1 MSWIVP
7 PQYLCLDIETISGD
21 PCEAEEW
28 VRRCWTPAK
37 NWKPATIGARYLEM
51 VAKKEERLALLD
63 TCPIISIQL
72 RTEADIRVL
81 HWMPIEEERLSVAA
95 VERCTDEAA
104 MLARLAELLG
114 STDADTLLIGHNIRH
129 FDLPKLRRA
138 FLKHGIRLPACL
150 VYRDQQVYDTM
161 REWSRFTLDE
171 RKFIGL
177 SELLEACGIP
187 SHKDLLD
194 GAHVPQLYEEGRY
207 KEILVYAIAD
217 VICEWNVF
225 LRLTGHANGVV
236 LPRDAE
242 PGDESERIAEA
253 AAAEV
258 AAGPS
263 GTTPEVGDQPVHP
276 DNAPEPEAEAEP
288 QPKPIAETGDDLDA
302 LLAELGV

>member
-28 VRRCWTPAK
+28 ARRAWSPNK

-81 HWMPIEEERLSVAA
+81 HWMPIDEERLSVAA
-95 VERCTDEAA
+95 IERYADEPA
-104 MLARLAELLG
+104 MLGRLAELLG
-114 STDADTLLIGHNIRH
+114 STDSDTLLIGHNVKR
-129 FDLPKLRRA
+129 FDLPKLRRG

-161 REWSRFTLDE
+161 REWGRFTLDE
-171 RKFIGL
+171 RLFIGL
-177 SELLEACGIP
+177 SELLDACGIP

-217 VICEWNVF
+217 VIAEWNVF
-225 LRLTGHANGVV
+225 LRMTGQANGVV
-236 LPRDAE
+236 RPRE
-242 PGDESERIAEA
+242 TPPVDESERIAAA
-253 AAAEV
+253 AAAELAV
-258 AAGPS
+258 GPKEMTNEESQMSKEAG
-263 GTTPEVGDQPVHP
+263 
-276 DNAPEPEAEAEP
+276 N
-288 QPKPIAETGDDLDA
+288 PKPESEPKPVVEAGDDLDA
-302 LLAELGV
+302 LLSELGV

>member
-1 MSWIVP
+1 MSWLVP

-37 NWKPATIGARYLEM
+37 NWKPATIGARYLQM
-51 VAKKEERLALLD
+51 VAKKEDRLALLD

-72 RTEADIRVL
+72 RTEVDLRIL
-81 HWMPIEEERLSVAA
+81 HWLPVDETQIASAQLERLPD
-95 VERCTDEAA
+95 ERA
-104 MLARLAELLG
+104 MFTRLAELLD
-114 STDADTLLIGHNIRH
+114 STDGDTLLIGHNIRH

-187 SHKDLLD
+187 SHKELLD
-194 GAHVPQLYEEGRY
+194 GGHVPQLYEEGRH
-207 KEILVYAIAD
+207 KEILTYAVAD
-217 VICEWNVF
+217 VITEWQVF
-225 LRLTGHANGVV
+225 LRMTGQANGVV
-236 LPRDAE
+236 QRPTQAV
-242 PGDESERIAEA
+242 DEAERIADA
-253 AAAEV
+253 AAVEL

-263 GTTPEVGDQPVHP
+263 GTTAEVGPQPVHP
-276 DNAPEPEAEAEP
+276 DNAPEPEAESEP
-288 QPKPIAETGDDLDA
+288 EPKPVIEAGDDLDA

>member
-1 MSWIVP
+1 MTWLVP

-37 NWKPATIGARYLEM
+37 NWRPATIGARYLEM

-63 TCPIISIQL
+63 TCPILSVQL
-72 RTEADIRVL
+72 RTEVDIRVV
-81 HWMPIEEERLSVAA
+81 HWMPIDETQLSVAA
-95 VERCTDEAA
+95 VERCADEHA
-104 MLARLAELLG
+104 MLARVAELLSG
-114 STDADTLLIGHNIRH
+114 TDCDTLIIGHNVKR

-138 FLKHGIRLPACL
+138 MLKYGIRLPACL

-171 RKFIGL
+171 RLFIGL

-187 SHKDLLD
+187 SHKELLD

-217 VICEWNVF
+217 VVAEWNVF
-225 LRLTGHANGVV
+225 LRMTGQANGVV
-236 LPRDAE
+236 RPRE
-242 PGDESERIAEA
+242 TPPVDESERIAEA
-253 AAAEV
+253 ASSELS
-258 AAGPS
+258 AGPS
-263 GTTPEVGDQPVHP
+263 GTTPEVGPEPVHP
-276 DNAPEPEAEAEP
+276 DNAPEPQPE
-288 QPKPIAETGDDLDA
+288 PKPVVEAGDDLDA

>member
-1 MSWIVP
+1 MSWLVP

-63 TCPIISIQL
+63 TCPIISVQL
-72 RTEADIRVL
+72 RTEVDIRVV
-81 HWMPIEEERLSVAA
+81 HWMPIDEERLSVAA
-95 VERCTDEAA
+95 VERCADEHA
-104 MLARLAELLG
+104 MLARVAELLG
-114 STDADTLLIGHNIRH
+114 SIDGDTLLIGHNIKH

-138 FLKHGIRLPACL
+138 MLKHGIRLPACL

-161 REWSRFTLDE
+161 REWSRFTLDD
-171 RKFIGL
+171 RMFIGL
-177 SELLEACGIP
+177 SELLEVCGIP

-217 VICEWNVF
+217 VVAEWNVF
-225 LRLTGHANGVV
+225 LRMTGQANGVV
-236 LPRDAE
+236 QRPTQAVDAA
-242 PGDESERIAEA
+242 ERIADA
-253 AAAEV
+253 AAVEL

-263 GTTPEVGDQPVHP
+263 GTTAEVGPLPVHP
-276 DNAPEPEAEAEP
+276 DNEPEPEAKPEP
-288 QPKPIAETGDDLDA
+288 TPMVDAGDDLDA
-302 LLAELGV
+302 MLSELGV

>member
-1 MSWIVP
+1 MTWIIP

-63 TCPIISIQL
+63 TCPILSVQI

-81 HWMPIEEERLSVAA
+81 HWMPIDEERLSVAA
-95 VERCTDEAA
+95 IERYADEPA
-104 MLARLAELLG
+104 MLGRLAELLG
-114 STDADTLLIGHNIRH
+114 STDSDTLLIGHNVKR
-129 FDLPKLRRA
+129 FDLPKLRRG

-161 REWSRFTLDE
+161 REWGRFTLDE
-171 RKFIGL
+171 RLFIGL
-177 SELLEACGIP
+177 SELLDACGIP

-217 VICEWNVF
+217 VIAEWNVF
-225 LRLTGHANGVV
+225 LRMTGQANGVV
-236 LPRDAE
+236 RPRE
-242 PGDESERIAEA
+242 TPPVDESERIAAA
-253 AAAEV
+253 AAAELAV
-258 AAGPS
+258 GPKEMTNEESQMSKEAG
-263 GTTPEVGDQPVHP
+263 
-276 DNAPEPEAEAEP
+276 N
-288 QPKPIAETGDDLDA
+288 PKPESEPKPVVEAGDDLDA
-302 LLAELGV
+302 LLSELGV

>member
-1 MSWIVP
+1 MTWLVP

-63 TCPIISIQL
+63 TCPIISVQL
-72 RTEADIRVL
+72 RTEADLRVI
-81 HWMPIEEERLSVAA
+81 HWLPVDEPVIASAA
-95 VERCTDEAA
+95 LERCADEAA
-104 MLARLAELLG
+104 MLNRVAELLD
-114 STDADTLLIGHNIRH
+114 STDGDTLLIGHNIRH

-138 FLKHGIRLPACL
+138 MLKYGIRLPACL

-161 REWSRFTLDE
+161 REWSRFTLDD
-171 RKFIGL
+171 RMFIGL

-194 GAHVPQLYEEGRY
+194 GAHVPQLYQEGKHR
-207 KEILVYAIAD
+207 EILTYAIAD
-217 VICEWNVF
+217 VIVEWQVF
-225 LRLTGHANGVV
+225 LRMTGQANGVV
-236 LPRDAE
+236 RTSQPVD
-242 PGDESERIAEA
+242 DSERIADA
-253 AAAEV
+253 AAVEL

-263 GTTPEVGDQPVHP
+263 GTTAEVGPQPEHP
-276 DNAPEPEAEAEP
+276 DNAPEPEAKPEP
-288 QPKPIAETGDDLDA
+288 TTMVDAGDDLDA
-302 LLAELGV
+302 LLSELGV